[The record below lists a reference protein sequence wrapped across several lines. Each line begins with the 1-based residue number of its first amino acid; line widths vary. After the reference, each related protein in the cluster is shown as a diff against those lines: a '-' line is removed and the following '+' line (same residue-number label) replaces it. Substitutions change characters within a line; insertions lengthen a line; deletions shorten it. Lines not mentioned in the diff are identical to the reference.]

1 MAYRIYTTDS
11 FVIKN
16 SPSKDAD
23 VSLLLFTEQ
32 FGLLYAAAKSA
43 RAGMSKLKASL
54 QTTNFS
60 SISMVK
66 GREVWRVT
74 NAKKHIALYDKRIPP
89 ELRICFVKLLEHI
102 ARFCPKEV
110 PESEIFS
117 DLKSIAAFV
126 FLEFASLQS
135 PEHPGHISACEQW
148 FLLRLLYNLGYIQ
161 STPTIHQILIQTISH
176 DQLAYLVD
184 ESVSQEVKK
193 IIEHAIA
200 QSHL

>member
-16 SPSKDAD
+16 NPSKDAD

-43 RAGMSKLKASL
+43 RQIWSKLKPSL
-54 QTTNFS
+54 QTTSFS

-66 GREVWRVT
+66 GREIWRIT
-74 NAKKHIALYDKRIPP
+74 NAKKHIALYDKRLTV
-89 ELRICFVKLLEHI
+89 ELRILFVRLLEHV

-110 PESEIFS
+110 SESEVFS
-117 DLKSIAAFV
+117 DLKSIASFI
-126 FLEFASLQS
+126 FLEHLTLQQ
-135 PEHPGHISACEQW
+135 PEKIYACEQW
-148 FLLRLLYNLGYIQ
+148 FLIRLLYNLGYIQ
-161 STPTIHQILIQTISH
+161 STEYIHDTLTEPVSHHILQ
-176 DQLAYLVD
+176 YLTED
-184 ESVSQEVKK
+184 EVSKKVQK
-193 IIEHAIA
+193 IIDHAIQ

>member
-1 MAYRIYTTDS
+1 VAYRIYTTDS

-16 SPSKDAD
+16 NPSKDAD

-43 RAGMSKLKASL
+43 RAGMSKLKSSL

-89 ELRICFVKLLEHI
+89 ELRVCFVHLLEYI

-117 DLKSIAAFV
+117 DLKSIAVFI
-126 FLEFASLQS
+126 FLEFALLQS
-135 PEHPGHISACEQW
+135 PEHICACEQW

-161 STPTIHQILIQTISH
+161 STDMVYQILMQAISYE
-176 DQLAYLVD
+176 QISCLMD

>member
-1 MAYRIYTTDS
+1 VAYRIYTTDS

-16 SPSKDAD
+16 SPSKDMDA
-23 VSLLLFTEQ
+23 SLLLFTEQ

-74 NAKKHIALYDKRIPP
+74 NAKKYIALYDKRISP
-89 ELRICFVKLLEHI
+89 ELRSLFVRLLGHV
-102 ARFCPKEV
+102 ARFCPKEAL
-110 PESEIFS
+110 EAEIFA
-117 DLKSIAAFV
+117 DLKSIAAFI
-126 FLEFASLQS
+126 FLEHTTLQL
-135 PEHPGHISACEQW
+135 PEHIEACEQW
-148 FLLRLLYNLGYIQ
+148 LLLRLLYNLGYIQ
-161 STPTIHQILIQTISH
+161 ETQQIKNMLRDNIGHESLTYLATEPIS
-176 DQLAYLVD
+176 L
-184 ESVSQEVKK
+184 EVKK
-193 IIEHAIA
+193 MIEYAIL

>member
-66 GREVWRVT
+66 GREVWRIT

-89 ELRICFVKLLEHI
+89 ELRICFVHLLEYI

-117 DLKSIAAFV
+117 DLKSMAAFI
-126 FLEFASLQS
+126 FLEFALLQS
-135 PEHPGHISACEQW
+135 PEYIFACEQW

-161 STPTIHQILIQTISH
+161 STDTVYQILMQTISH
-176 DQLAYLVD
+176 EQLSHLVD

-193 IIEHAIA
+193 VIEHAIA